1 MMEGGGKAS
10 GVDPARPRADAAD
23 HGRMPVVLVVDDSD
37 AKRYVSARW
46 LRRAG
51 FEVIE
56 GRTGQDALAQAVQ
69 ADLVVLDVRLP
80 DINGIEVCRRLR
92 ADPMTAQVPVLHL
105 SAHATSAHERASGLD
120 GGADGYLTQP
130 VDEEELIATVRALL
144 RIRRVEGAL
153 KVSEERYRLAARATS
168 DVLWD
173 WDLATGV
180 LRWSDAATALFR
192 RPPAAVQSS
201 AAWWFAQLHPDDRP
215 RVVAGLRAI
224 IDGDGEHWTDEY
236 RLRRG
241 DGTWATVYDRAFVA
255 HDERGL
261 PVRMIGSMLDVTERR
276 RSEDALELLAEAG
289 SRLAGALDSEETLR
303 RFARFVV
310 GRAADACVIFAG
322 PALDASAEAQLVPD
336 VVAAEDPARDRV
348 RIAEAEATDARIARQ
363 LDALRAEHDSPAARA
378 AVTLLQRHPQGLLLD
393 VARDADADGRL
404 DPSDAAA
411 RATLHRALDLPSA
424 LLVPLA
430 ARGHTF
436 GIVLL
441 GRGGS
446 AGGTPYVDGD
456 LALATELA
464 GRAALAV
471 DNALH
476 YERAVIANRAKSDF
490 LAVMS
495 HELRTPLNAVLGY
508 VDLLHLG
515 IAGTQGPAASQYLD
529 RIKLATRHL
538 LGLIEQILLF
548 SRMEAGRELV
558 HAVPTD
564 AAALARE
571 AASLIE
577 PLAREKS
584 LEFVLR
590 VGAPI
595 GEDGVMPEVVPVAA
609 DAGADGAQ
617 APPPELPLE
626 TDVDKA
632 RQILLNLLGNAVK
645 FTAKG
650 QVRLDVVSDAAAV
663 RFVVSDTGIGI
674 APQHLERVFDP
685 FWQVEQRKT
694 RTAGGSGLG
703 LTVSRRLARLLGG
716 DVSATSVAGRGSRF
730 VFTVPRTTELRR
742 TELRMTEGRRT
753 ELRRTD
759 ERETEPRETRARS
772 TATAG

>member
-1 MMEGGGKAS
+1 MSDGRDPQA
-10 GVDPARPRADAAD
+10 GVDPARPRAGGAERA
-23 HGRMPVVLVVDDSD
+23 PLVLVVDDSD
-37 AKRYVSARW
+37 PKRYVATRW

-51 FEVIE
+51 FEVLE
-56 GRTGQDALAQAVQ
+56 ARTGQEGLGRAAGV
-69 ADLVVLDVRLP
+69 DLVVLDVRLP
-80 DINGIEVCRRLR
+80 DMSGFEVCRRLR
-92 ADPMTAQVPVLHL
+92 AEPSTAQVPVLHL
-105 SAHATSAHERASGLD
+105 SAHATTAHERASGLD

-144 RIRRVEGAL
+144 RLRRVEGAL
-153 KVSEERYRLAARATS
+153 RVSEERYRLAARATS

-180 LRWSDAATALFR
+180 LRWSDAAAGLFR
-192 RPPAAVQSS
+192 RHPAGVQAS

-224 IDGDGEHWTDEY
+224 IDGDGEHWSDEY

-241 DGTWATVYDRAFVA
+241 DGTWATVFDRAYVA

-276 RSEDALELLAEAG
+276 RSEDALTMLAEAG

-303 RFARFVV
+303 RFATFLV
-310 GRAADACVIFAG
+310 GRAADACVVFAG
-322 PALDASAEAQLVPD
+322 PALDATEESQVVPELRPLRASAG
-336 VVAAEDPARDRV
+336 ARLRV
-348 RIAEAEATDARIARQ
+348 AEAEAVEPRLSRRVQ
-363 LDALRAEHDSPAARA
+363 SLRLEHDSPAARA
-378 AVTLLQRHPQGLLLD
+378 AAALVERHPGGT
-393 VARDADADGRL
+393 VRD
-404 DPSDAAA
+404 AA
-411 RATLHRALDLPSA
+411 RADRVDGDPADAGARAILLRALGLPSA

-436 GIVLL
+436 GVVLL
-441 GRGGS
+441 GR
-446 AGGTPYVDGD
+446 AGQPYGDAD
-456 LALATELA
+456 LALALELA

-515 IAGTQGPAASQYLD
+515 VAGSQSPEGVQYLD

-558 HAVPTD
+558 HAVPAD
-564 AAALARE
+564 AVALARE

-584 LEFVLR
+584 LDFVLQ
-590 VGAPI
+590 VTG
-595 GEDGVMPEVVPVAA
+595 G
-609 DAGADGAQ
+609 DAGAL
-617 APPPELPLE
+617 EVE
-626 TDVDKA
+626 TDVDKT
-632 RQILLNLLGNAVK
+632 RQILINLLGNAVK
-645 FTAKG
+645 FTARG
-650 QVRLDVVSDAAAV
+650 QVRLDVAADPHAV
-663 RFVVSDTGIGI
+663 RFVVTDTGVGI

-716 DVSATSVAGRGSRF
+716 DVSATSVPGHGSRF
-730 VFTVPRTTELRR
+730 VFTVPRARPR
-742 TELRMTEGRRT
+742 APDRPAADRA
-753 ELRRTD
+753 
-759 ERETEPRETRARS
+759 ERHDRPDRPERPVLADAPPPAAPGTLPPPPAPPAPADVR
-772 TATAG
+772 G

>member
-1 MMEGGGKAS
+1 VS
-10 GVDPARPRADAAD
+10 RRDPLPAFDGADLARPRAAFDAAT
-23 HGRMPVVLVVDDSD
+23 RAPVVLVVDDTD
-37 AKRYVSARW
+37 AKRYVASRW

-51 FEVIE
+51 FEVVEACNGHE
-56 GRTGQDALAQAVQ
+56 GLALAPR

-80 DINGIEVCRRLR
+80 DLSGPEVLRRLR
-92 ADPMTAQVPVLHL
+92 ADPATTRLPVLHL
-105 SAHATSAHERASGLD
+105 SAHATTARERASGLD

-130 VDEEELIATVRALL
+130 VDEEELVATVRALL
-144 RIRRVEGAL
+144 RIRRVEAEL
-153 KVSEERYRLAARATS
+153 RVSEERYRLAARATS

-180 LRWSDAATALFR
+180 LRWSDAAAPLFR
-192 RPPAAVQSS
+192 RAPDAVQPS

-224 IDGDGEHWTDEY
+224 VDGAGEHWSDEY

-241 DGTWATVYDRAFVA
+241 DGSWATVFDRAFVA
-255 HDERGL
+255 HDERGF

-276 RSEDALELLAEAG
+276 RSEDALALLAEAG
-289 SRLAGALDSEETLR
+289 VRLAGALDSEETLR

-310 GRAADACVIFAG
+310 GRTADACVVFAG
-322 PALDASAEAQLVPD
+322 PALDAAEEAHLVP
-336 VVAAEDPARDRV
+336 EPRDPAGNARLRV
-348 RIAEAEATDARIARQ
+348 AEAEAADPQVARRVQ
-363 LDALRAEHDSPAARA
+363 SLRLEHDPPAARA
-378 AVTLLQRHPQGLLLD
+378 AALLLERHPSGTVLD
-393 VARDADADGRL
+393 PARDDRDQHAARDAARDGTGDATPAD
-404 DPSDAAA
+404 A
-411 RATLHRALDLPSA
+411 RAALLRALGLPSA

-430 ARGHTF
+430 ARGRTF
-436 GIVLL
+436 GVVLL
-441 GRGGS
+441 GR
-446 AGGTPYVDGD
+446 AGAPYVDAD
-456 LALATELA
+456 LALALELA

-476 YERAVIANRAKSDF
+476 YERAVVANRAKSDF

-515 IAGTQGPAASQYLD
+515 VAGSQSPEGARYLD
-529 RIKLATRHL
+529 RVKLASRHL

-558 HAVPTD
+558 HAAETD
-564 AAALARE
+564 AAALARD

-577 PLAREKS
+577 PLAREKA
-584 LEFVLR
+584 LDFALHL
-590 VGAPI
+590 GAA
-595 GEDGVMPEVVPVAA
+595 G
-609 DAGADGAQ
+609 GADGG
-617 APPPELPLE
+617 LPVE

-645 FTAKG
+645 FTARG
-650 QVRLDVVSDAAAV
+650 QVRLDVHADAHAV
-663 RFVVSDTGIGI
+663 RFVVADTGIGI
-674 APQHLERVFDP
+674 APHNLERVFDP

-716 DVSATSVAGRGSRF
+716 DVSATSEPGRGSRF
-730 VFTVPRTTELRR
+730 VFTIPRAPASLVAGRQAAPHSATERA
-742 TELRMTEGRRT
+742 TER
-753 ELRRTD
+753 
-759 ERETEPRETRARS
+759 PAARAD
-772 TATAG
+772 ATV

>member
-1 MMEGGGKAS
+1 MMGGAGS
-10 GVDPARPRADAAD
+10 DPARPRADAAD
-23 HGRMPVVLVVDDSD
+23 HARAPVVLVVDDAE
-37 AKRYVSARW
+37 AKRYVACRW

-56 GRTGQDALAQAVQ
+56 GRCGADALALAPQ

-80 DINGIEVCRRLR
+80 DLSGFEVCRRLR
-92 ADPMTAQVPVLHL
+92 ADPATAQVPVLHL
-105 SAHATSAHERASGLD
+105 SAHATTPHERASGLD

-153 KVSEERYRLAARATS
+153 KVSEERFRLAARATS

-180 LRWSDAATALFR
+180 LRWSDAATTLFR
-192 RPPAAVQSS
+192 RPAAAVQSS

-215 RVVAGLRAI
+215 RVVAGLRAV
-224 IDGDGEHWTDEY
+224 IDGHGEHWTDEY

-322 PALDASAEAQLVPD
+322 PALDADEDAHLVPD
-336 VVAAEDPARDRV
+336 VVDAAARDRM
-348 RIAEAEATDARIARQ
+348 RIAEAEAVDPRLARR
-363 LDALRAEHDSPAARA
+363 LDALRDEQDSPAARA
-378 AVTLLQRHPQGLLLD
+378 AATLIERHPYGVLLD
-393 VARDADADGRL
+393 AQRDGRADADQ
-404 DPSDAAA
+404 SDAAA
-411 RATLHRALDLPSA
+411 RATLHRVLDLGSA

-436 GIVLL
+436 GVVLL
-441 GRGGS
+441 GRG
-446 AGGTPYVDGD
+446 AGLPFGDGD
-456 LALATELA
+456 LALAVELA

-476 YERAVIANRAKSDF
+476 YERAVIANRSKSDF

-515 IAGTQGPAASQYLD
+515 VAGSQSPAGTQYLD

-558 HAVPTD
+558 HPVRAD

-584 LEFVLR
+584 LDFVLQ
-590 VGAPI
+590 VSAAP
-595 GEDGVMPEVVPVAA
+595 GETLD
-609 DAGADGAQ
+609 DALG
-617 APPPELPLE
+617 ELPVE

-645 FTAKG
+645 FTARG
-650 QVRLDVVSDAAAV
+650 QVRLDVVSEPTTV

-674 APQHLERVFDP
+674 APQNMERVFDP

-716 DVSATSVAGRGSRF
+716 DISASSVQGHGSRF
-730 VFTVPRTTELRR
+730 VFTIPRGRSTQERLLDASAADRRVTDPAPIVAAPPAQAPVDAPGMPRTDAPSTA
-742 TELRMTEGRRT
+742 
-753 ELRRTD
+753 
-759 ERETEPRETRARS
+759 RAR
-772 TATAG
+772 

>member
-10 GVDPARPRADAAD
+10 GADPARPRADAAD
-23 HGRMPVVLVVDDSD
+23 QGRMPVVLVVDDSD

-46 LRRAG
+46 LQRAG

-92 ADPMTAQVPVLHL
+92 ADPMTAQIPVLHL

-336 VVAAEDPARDRV
+336 VVAAEDPARERV
-348 RIAEAEATDARIARQ
+348 RIAEAEATAEATDARVARQ

-378 AVTLLQRHPQGLLLD
+378 AATLLQRHPQGLLLD
-393 VARDADADGRL
+393 AARDGHADARL

-430 ARGHTF
+430 ARGHPV

-446 AGGTPYVDGD
+446 AGGTAYVEGD

-590 VGAPI
+590 IGAPI
-595 GEDGVMPEVVPVAA
+595 GEDGAMPEVAPDAA
-609 DAGADGAQ
+609 DADGAHEL
-617 APPPELPLE
+617 PPELPPELPLE

-716 DVSATSVAGRGSRF
+716 DVSASSVPGHGSRF
-730 VFTVPRTTELRR
+730 VFSVPKRTELRR
-742 TELRMTEGRRT
+742 TELRTT

-759 ERETEPRETRARS
+759 ERVTEMRETRERS
-772 TATAG
+772 AAAS

>member
-1 MMEGGGKAS
+1 
-10 GVDPARPRADAAD
+10 
-23 HGRMPVVLVVDDSD
+23 MPVVLVVDDAE
-37 AKRYVSARW
+37 AKRYVACRW

-56 GRTGQDALAQAVQ
+56 GQSGADALALAPQ

-80 DINGIEVCRRLR
+80 DLSGFEVCRRLR
-92 ADPMTAQVPVLHL
+92 ADPATAQVPVLHL
-105 SAHATSAHERASGLD
+105 SAHATTPHERASGLD

-153 KVSEERYRLAARATS
+153 KVSEERFRLAARATS

-192 RPPAAVQSS
+192 RPAAAVQSS

-215 RVVAGLRAI
+215 RVVAGLRAV
-224 IDGDGEHWTDEY
+224 IDGHGEHWTDEY

-310 GRAADACVIFAG
+310 GRAADACIVFAG
-322 PALDASAEAQLVPD
+322 PALDADEDPL
-336 VVAAEDPARDRV
+336 VAADARDAAARMRV
-348 RIAEAEATDARIARQ
+348 AEAEAVDPRLARRLA
-363 LDALRAEHDSPAARA
+363 ALRAEQDSPAARA
-378 AVTLLQRHPQGLLLD
+378 AATLIERHPHGVLLD
-393 VARDADADGRL
+393 ATRDGRADADQSG
-404 DPSDAAA
+404 AAA
-411 RATLHRALDLPSA
+411 RATLHRALELDSA

-436 GIVLL
+436 GVVLL
-441 GRGGS
+441 GRDT
-446 AGGTPYVDGD
+446 GTPFGESD
-456 LALATELA
+456 LALAVELA

-476 YERAVIANRAKSDF
+476 YERAVIANRSKSDF

-515 IAGTQGPAASQYLD
+515 VAGPQGPAATQYLD

-558 HAVPTD
+558 HPVPAD

-584 LEFVLR
+584 LAFVLQISA
-590 VGAPI
+590 AP
-595 GEDGVMPEVVPVAA
+595 GETP
-609 DAGADGAQ
+609 DGA
-617 APPPELPLE
+617 AGELPVE

-645 FTAKG
+645 FTTRG
-650 QVRLDVVSDAAAV
+650 EVRLDVVSEPTAV

-674 APQHLERVFDP
+674 APQNMERVFDP

-703 LTVSRRLARLLGG
+703 LTVSQRLARLLGG
-716 DVSATSVAGRGSRF
+716 DISASSVPGHGSRF
-730 VFTVPRTTELRR
+730 VFTIP
-742 TELRMTEGRRT
+742 
-753 ELRRTD
+753 
-759 ERETEPRETRARS
+759 RARS
-772 TATAG
+772 RPALERAADVRSADRAPPRATVRHADGARTSPESVAPPAQAPADAPGMPRTDAPATARVSS